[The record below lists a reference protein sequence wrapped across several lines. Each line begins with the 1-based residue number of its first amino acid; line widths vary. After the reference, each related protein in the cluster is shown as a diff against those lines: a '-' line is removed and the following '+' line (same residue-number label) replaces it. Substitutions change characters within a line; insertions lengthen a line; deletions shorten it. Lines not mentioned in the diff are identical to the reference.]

1 MIDAIKVMDIKN
13 QSLNPPKRPGK
24 KPLKLLEN
32 NYRNNLDS
40 DYTEKIKELDKNTK
54 VSR

>member
-1 MIDAIKVMDIKN
+1 MIDAIKVTDIKN

-32 NYRNNLDS
+32 NYRSINKAIQNNI
-40 DYTEKIKELDKNTK
+40 KIFTQFSKA
-54 VSR
+54 VA